1 MFLKVLGAFLVV
13 LSCSRL
19 GVYMAARLSERR
31 GLLKK
36 IRVMVIHLR
45 GEILYANAP
54 LYEGFQKAGR
64 RAGGREGLLFETV
77 SEQLLK
83 EQGKE
88 FFAIW
93 QEAVTSYLPQTPLT
107 KEEGEQLLPRRTSGI
122 SGSGNAGEN
131 AVAVSGG
138 TGAGDGRAEPRN
150 CPERPPLHQCR
161 DSHRPVSG
169 SNFYLIQTGE

>member
-83 EQGKE
+83 ERGK
-88 FFAIW
+88 
-93 QEAVTSYLPQTPLT
+93 YLPSGGSRNVIFTPDASYKGRRGAASGL
-107 KEEGEQLLPRRTSGI
+107 RRTSGI

>member
-54 LYEGFQKAGR
+54 LISEGRKTGR
-64 RAGGREGLLFETV
+64 RQGRP
-77 SEQLLK
+77 
-83 EQGKE
+83 
-88 FFAIW
+88 
-93 QEAVTSYLPQTPLT
+93 AV
-107 KEEGEQLLPRRTSGI
+107 
-122 SGSGNAGEN
+122 
-131 AVAVSGG
+131 
-138 TGAGDGRAEPRN
+138 
-150 CPERPPLHQCR
+150 
-161 DSHRPVSG
+161 
-169 SNFYLIQTGE
+169 

>member
-107 KEEGEQLLPRRTSGI
+107 KEEGEQLLAFGEHLGYLDREMQERTLSLYLEELERETEELNQEIAQKGRLYTSAGI
-122 SGSGNAGEN
+122 LTGLFL
-131 AVAVSGG
+131 AVI
-138 TGAGDGRAEPRN
+138 
-150 CPERPPLHQCR
+150 
-161 DSHRPVSG
+161 
-169 SNFYLIQTGE
+169 FI